1 MKPTKILSTTLVL
14 FIIASSF
21 SIALALSW
29 HERFV
34 SNYEDQGID
43 LAVETALS
51 EGASPNQIIKKA
63 LPIEGLEKGILVK
76 ALFCSG
82 AKPEKVKSAAAANN
96 IDETIVN
103 DGYQLALTE
112 CGRQM
117 EENFNIIPPG
127 SSARALSSP
136 WKFKK

>member
-1 MKPTKILSTTLVL
+1 MLQTIKLTTVLVL
-14 FIIASSF
+14 LALASSF
-21 SIALALSW
+21 SVALALSW
-29 HERFV
+29 HEKFV
-34 SNYEDQGID
+34 SNYEEQGID
-43 LAVETALS
+43 LAVQTALS
-51 EGASPNQIIKKA
+51 EGASPKQIIKKA
-63 LPIEGLEKGILVK
+63 LPIEGLEKGVLVK

-96 IDETIVN
+96 IDETTVN

>member
-1 MKPTKILSTTLVL
+1 MQITRRVTAGLILSAFV
-14 FIIASSF
+14 FSF

-34 SNYEDQGID
+34 SNYEEQGID

-51 EGASPNQIIKKA
+51 EGANPNQIIKKA
-63 LPIEGLEKGILVK
+63 LPIEGLEKGVLVK

-127 SSARALSSP
+127 SSARAMASP